1 MIRFEADEN
10 DLQKLVKIGRT
21 FSSLASLEKLT
32 NIRITEDAHISFD
45 FTMAKYLPALSVET
59 DISKASETSLYLD
72 IQLDMMS
79 SALNFLISACNKDIT
94 SVFEQKCPEFVS
106 RESRSRISF
115 DLQTFC
121 RKKLPV
127 PLTVSIV
134 DVSLQQQRLAL
145 KFELI

>member
-21 FSSLASLEKLT
+21 FSSLVSLEKLT

-45 FTMAKYLPALSVET
+45 FIMSKYLPDVSVQT
-59 DISKASETSLYLD
+59 DIFKASETSLYLD
-72 IQLDMMS
+72 IHLGMMS
-79 SALNFLISACNKDIT
+79 SALNFLVSVCNKDIT
-94 SVFEQKCPEFVS
+94 SVFEQKYPEFVS

-115 DLQTFC
+115 NLQTFC
-121 RKKLPV
+121 RKKLNI